1 VNGAAQ
7 GRFPVL
13 GVCMQHE
20 LFIGRQ
26 PIFDRDLQ
34 VTGYALFHQGAADGE
49 AASHQVAVDALMD
62 IGLDRLVGRYRAHL
76 PVSEG
81 FLASDRP
88 LALPADRVVL
98 EIPGSLT
105 PDAGLIA
112 SVEALKARGFTFA
125 LTGFSPDPAWEPV
138 LDLVAFAG
146 LDASAPDPAR
156 LEKDLARVRRH
167 RVTVL
172 ADRVET
178 AQVYE
183 RCRALGFDLFR
194 GHFLCR
200 PQIVRG
206 RRVPTAKLAVLKV
219 LAELNDP
226 DTDAA
231 KIEALVSRDVG
242 LTCRLLRYVNA
253 PFFGLSR
260 SVESMRQAVVLL
272 GLDAVRRWATL
283 ILLAELS
290 DKPPALMA
298 TALVRGRMCESLARS
313 GGEGQPDSFFTVG
326 LLSVLDALADA
337 PMDELLVSLPLAE
350 PIKEALRDQAGPPGR
365 ALAAALAYEHGRWDD
380 VRALGLP
387 AGAARAAYVDAVT
400 WADAAGAVFE
410 LPV

>member
-1 VNGAAQ
+1 
-7 GRFPVL
+7 
-13 GVCMQHE
+13 MQSE

-26 PIFDRDLQ
+26 PIFDRNLQ
-34 VTGYALFHQGAADGE
+34 VTGYTLLHQGAGDGE
-49 AASHQVAVDALMD
+49 TASHQVAVDALMD

-76 PVSEG
+76 PVSPG
-81 FLASDRP
+81 LLASDRP
-88 LALPADRVVL
+88 LALPAERVVL
-98 EIPGSLT
+98 EVPGGLT

-112 SVEALKARGFTFA
+112 SVEALHGRGFAFA
-125 LTGFSPDPAWEPV
+125 LTGFAPDPAWEPV
-138 LDLVAFAG
+138 LDRVEVVG
-146 LDASAPDPAR
+146 LNASGPDPAR
-156 LEKDLARVRRH
+156 LEKDLARARRH
-167 RVTVL
+167 GLKAL

-178 AQVYE
+178 AQVHE

-200 PQIVRG
+200 PEVVRG
-206 RRVPTAKLAVLKV
+206 RRVPTAKLAVLKL

-226 DTDAA
+226 DTDAT
-231 KIEALVSRDVG
+231 KVEALISRDVG
-242 LTCRLLRYVNA
+242 LTLRLLRYVNA

-272 GLDAVRRWATL
+272 GLDAVRRWTTL
-283 ILLAELS
+283 ILLAKLS

-298 TALVRGRMCESLARS
+298 TALVRGRMCEALARS

-326 LLSVLDALADA
+326 LLSILDALSDA
-337 PMDELLVSLPLAE
+337 PMDEVLATLPLAE
-350 PIKEALRDQAGPPGR
+350 PIKEALRDRTGPPGR
-365 ALAAALAYEHGRWDD
+365 ALAAALAYEHGQWDE